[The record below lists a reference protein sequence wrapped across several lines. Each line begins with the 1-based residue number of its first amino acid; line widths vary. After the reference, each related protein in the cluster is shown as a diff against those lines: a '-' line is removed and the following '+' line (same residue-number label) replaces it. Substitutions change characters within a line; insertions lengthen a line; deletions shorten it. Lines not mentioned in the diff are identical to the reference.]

1 MYNYGWF
8 ALLYGRN
15 QYNIVKVKKQTK
27 KELKKKRCAE
37 TLMNSW

>member
-8 ALLYGRN
+8 ALLYDRN
-15 QYNIVKVKKQTK
+15 QHNIVKVKKQK
-27 KELKKKRCAE
+27 KELKMKSCAE